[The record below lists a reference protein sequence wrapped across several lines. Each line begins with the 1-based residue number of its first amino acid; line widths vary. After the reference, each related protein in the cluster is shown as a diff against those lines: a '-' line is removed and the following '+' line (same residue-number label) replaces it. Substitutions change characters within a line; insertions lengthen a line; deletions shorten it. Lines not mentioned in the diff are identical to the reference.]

1 MLYQYPV
8 VRDSMPN
15 LDKAEATKVS
25 GIGAIKFARLKKI
38 DVLLCIFL
46 LFFGHYKS
54 RLKI

>member
-25 GIGAIKFARLKKI
+25 GIGAIKFARLKK
-38 DVLLCIFL
+38 
-46 LFFGHYKS
+46 LFD
-54 RLKI
+54 

>member
-25 GIGAIKFARLKKI
+25 GIGAIKFARLNKKNY
-38 DVLLCIFL
+38 LIFFNL
-46 LFFGHYKS
+46 EYFFLV
-54 RLKI
+54 RT